1 MQCCVQ
7 VVIVKKLVY
16 TPTKSQLEA
25 YYDNIMKQT
34 VPESYVVSIHAH
46 TAKRLKQFWERSE
59 DWAISHR
66 LDLLTRG
73 KNTNNYAEAGMR
85 ILKEIIFG

>member
-1 MQCCVQ
+1 
-7 VVIVKKLVY
+7 
-16 TPTKSQLEA
+16 
-25 YYDNIMKQT
+25 MKQT

-46 TAKRLKQFWERSE
+46 IAKRLKQFWERSE

-66 LDLLTRG
+66 PEARTP
-73 KNTNNYAEAGMR
+73 TTIYAEAGMR